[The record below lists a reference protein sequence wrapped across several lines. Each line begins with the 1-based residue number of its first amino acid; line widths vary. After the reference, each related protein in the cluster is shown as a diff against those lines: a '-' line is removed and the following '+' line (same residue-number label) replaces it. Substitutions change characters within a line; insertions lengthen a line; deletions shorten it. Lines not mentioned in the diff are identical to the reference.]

1 MFAMW
6 IDITRNGQTET
17 VTIRV
22 TKFTNGRPMI
32 ITGWGYGD
40 AEPPEPD
47 EIEFEIIDEEG
58 FEVMSDQL
66 TEDDFARAESAALAI
81 VERGIEE

>member
-1 MFAMW
+1 MW
-6 IDITRNGQTET
+6 IEITRNGQPEY

-22 TKFTNGRPMI
+22 TKATKGKPMT

-47 EIEFEIIDEEG
+47 EIEFEIIDHEG
-58 FEVMSDQL
+58 FEVMREQMS
-66 TEDDFARAESAALAI
+66 EDDFDKAEAAALAMAKL
-81 VERGIEE
+81 EREE

>member
-1 MFAMW
+1 MR
-6 IDITRNGQTET
+6 IEITRNGQPEA
-17 VTIRV
+17 VTIQV
-22 TKFTNGRPMI
+22 TKVTKGCGMT

-58 FEVMSDQL
+58 FEVMREQMS
-66 TEDDFARAESAALAI
+66 EDDFARAEAAAMKIANL
-81 VERGIEE
+81 EGEE

>member
-1 MFAMW
+1 MR
-6 IDITRNGQTET
+6 IEITRNGQAEY

-22 TKFTNGRPMI
+22 TKVTKGKPMT

-58 FEVMSDQL
+58 FEVMREQIG
-66 TEDDFARAESAALAI
+66 EDNFARVEAAALAM
-81 VERGIEE
+81 VEQWREE

>member
-1 MFAMW
+1 MW

-22 TKFTNGRPMI
+22 TKVTKGKPMTI
-32 ITGWGYGD
+32 MGWGYGD

-58 FEVMSDQL
+58 FEVMREQVS
-66 TEDDFARAESAALAI
+66 EDDFARAEAAALAM
-81 VERGIEE
+81 VEQGREE